1 MFLMK
6 LWLSLVV
13 EDLAFQFKVSPGK
26 VSQIFITWVKFRN
39 IKRTCSFSYLAL
51 FSTSEIN

>member
-26 VSQIFITWVKFRN
+26 VSQIFITWVKFSKYQKN
-39 IKRTCSFSYLAL
+39 LEF
-51 FSTSEIN
+51 

>member
-6 LWLSLVV
+6 LWLGTMV

-26 VSQIFITWVKFRN
+26 ISQIFITWVEFRN
-39 IKRTCSFSYLAL
+39 VERTCSFSYLAF
-51 FSTSEIN
+51 FSKSEIN